1 MGNVRDERIL
11 GSRQIQSLMG
21 GVGTRRSFLKRAV
34 AIGLASPAIA
44 GLLAACGGGSTPATS
59 GSGATAPSPTSAGSG
74 PATGASPTTGT
85 SGPTSANK
93 EFVVLLTGAVPDVD
107 PQSAYD
113 NAASSLFFGTYEM
126 LIRFDGESTTEFV
139 PMLAKSWEQSAD
151 LKEFTFVIDKGI
163 KFHDGSDCDA
173 QSVKDSFYRLLNM
186 ARGPVSVISR
196 FVSDAD
202 KQITV
207 VDATTVKFTMNKPEP
222 LFMSAMASEY
232 GPFVMSMK
240 AMAANKTDADPFA
253 HEWFSQNMV
262 GTGPYKVT
270 EAAPQDRFVLDRF
283 DGYHSKAPFF
293 DRLVFRVVAED
304 ATRRQLMESGEAHGV
319 TTLPAEDVVALQTN
333 PATQVVAYD
342 STRCDW
348 IRMNYV
354 TIADPKVRLALTYA
368 WPFDDVIEF
377 VLKGFGKV
385 QGPIADTV
393 IGFDPKI
400 PVQSTDL
407 DKAKSLLAE
416 AGVKDGETYVFM
428 YAAGSAQIAAMA
440 QLYQA
445 SLKKIGINLDIQ
457 QVDRGALLDL
467 NYGDKP
473 ATDRPHFVSTGW
485 WPDYNDPWSQFYP
498 NFHTK
503 SIGSKGANSSYY
515 SNKDAD
521 ALMDKLEVS
530 SSIDEIVDLTGKTL
544 QILMWDDPAG
554 IFYAQIKATTILAHD
569 IRGFVPN
576 GIYINSY
583 NFNEMFREG

>member
-1 MGNVRDERIL
+1 M
-11 GSRQIQSLMG
+11 
-21 GVGTRRSFLKRAV
+21 
-34 AIGLASPAIA
+34 
-44 GLLAACGGGSTPATS
+44 
-59 GSGATAPSPTSAGSG
+59 
-74 PATGASPTTGT
+74 
-85 SGPTSANK
+85 
-93 EFVVLLTGAVPDVD
+93 
-107 PQSAYD
+107 
-113 NAASSLFFGTYEM
+113 
-126 LIRFDGESTTEFV
+126 
-139 PMLAKSWEQSAD
+139 
-151 LKEFTFVIDKGI
+151 
-163 KFHDGSDCDA
+163 
-173 QSVKDSFYRLLNM
+173 
-186 ARGPVSVISR
+186 
-196 FVSDAD
+196 
-202 KQITV
+202 
-207 VDATTVKFTMNKPEP
+207 
-222 LFMSAMASEY
+222 
-232 GPFVMSMK
+232 
-240 AMAANKTDADPFA
+240 
-253 HEWFSQNMV
+253 
-262 GTGPYKVT
+262 
-270 EAAPQDRFVLDRF
+270 
-283 DGYHSKAPFF
+283 
-293 DRLVFRVVAED
+293 
-304 ATRRQLMESGEAHGV
+304 
-319 TTLPAEDVVALQTN
+319 
-333 PATQVVAYD
+333 
-342 STRCDW
+342 
-348 IRMNYV
+348 
-354 TIADPKVRLALTYA
+354 
-368 WPFDDVIEF
+368 IEF

-544 QILMWDDPAG
+544 QIMMWDDPAG